1 MKHTPG
7 PWKTYFVIN
16 SVRVFI
22 KDIKD
27 RNLAITNCSGLDQN
41 IANARLIASAP
52 DLLRACIIVNN
63 FLKNHPDISNQY
75 EAMSITVKNAIAK
88 AKGE

>member
-52 DLLRACIIVNN
+52 ILLEACE
-63 FLKNHPDISNQY
+63 
-75 EAMSITVKNAIAK
+75 EALICIRSEDYGLAKGHLLNAIAK